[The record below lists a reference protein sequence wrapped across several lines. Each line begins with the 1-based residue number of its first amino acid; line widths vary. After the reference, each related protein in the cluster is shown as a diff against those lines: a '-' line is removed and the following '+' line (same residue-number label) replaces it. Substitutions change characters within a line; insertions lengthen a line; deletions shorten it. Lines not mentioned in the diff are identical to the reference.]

1 MRKTRLVV
9 VLAIALAA
17 SFVLTSV
24 GSLYAAD
31 ADSPS
36 AKSPAF
42 SVSPTIL
49 TGFDYN
55 QNTGYAFP
63 KSFTV
68 TASGLQGKQIVVTG
82 DQYFGVDTAQFGE
95 YWPSLTLAPDE
106 DGNLQ
111 ATVYVIIAFGL
122 EVGEYN
128 GIVTVALSPSEP
140 GVDDQY
146 VTCSGT
152 VCEGP
157 DHRYFVDFEGEGE
170 VKTTYDAGIVT
181 LSGLQWEMT
190 EALIGTEAEDWKDG
204 TRSARLRG
212 YGTSAM
218 TMKEDKTGGAFC
230 ISFDYRRFDAPN
242 DDVTSWVVEYSTDQG
257 NTWTPCALT
266 FTPANTVR
274 TYYAYPNTT
283 RNIRVQI
290 RPEVQDQS
298 TEERRVNIDNFQIT
312 DLYDFFEGEIKEVV
326 SGQDPNGDYYSYGI
340 GIMGG
345 DANYSIISEPGPTP
359 DVADFEVIWHEC
371 LTLFGDGPWAVGS
384 LADAG
389 GPVRAQ
395 NEWIAVKY
403 DGNWHAAEMI
413 EDVAFIYVPAPPP
426 GPREIEVLIGRGQDP
441 TLPVTLSHFSATMT
455 AENYVQ
461 LTWTSQSE
469 SNLLGYNVLR
479 SNTDELETAIS
490 ICPMITATNSSE
502 VQTYKYL
509 DTELVDE
516 GVYYYWL
523 QNVDM
528 DGTTGYHGPASVIFS
543 ITGDDGGSP
552 SIPKVTKLGNSFP
565 NPFNPNTT
573 IRYQL
578 ENPGN
583 VKIDI
588 YNQRGQ
594 MVRSFERSHDAAGH
608 YQISWDGRDSSGKA
622 LASGVY
628 LYRMTSGSYSA
639 TKKMVLKK

>member
-1 MRKTRLVV
+1 
-9 VLAIALAA
+9 
-17 SFVLTSV
+17 
-24 GSLYAAD
+24 
-31 ADSPS
+31 
-36 AKSPAF
+36 
-42 SVSPTIL
+42 
-49 TGFDYN
+49 
-55 QNTGYAFP
+55 
-63 KSFTV
+63 
-68 TASGLQGKQIVVTG
+68 
-82 DQYFGVDTAQFGE
+82 
-95 YWPSLTLAPDE
+95 
-106 DGNLQ
+106 
-111 ATVYVIIAFGL
+111 
-122 EVGEYN
+122 
-128 GIVTVALSPSEP
+128 
-140 GVDDQY
+140 
-146 VTCSGT
+146 
-152 VCEGP
+152 
-157 DHRYFVDFEGEGE
+157 
-170 VKTTYDAGIVT
+170 
-181 LSGLQWEMT
+181 
-190 EALIGTEAEDWKDG
+190 
-204 TRSARLRG
+204 
-212 YGTSAM
+212 
-218 TMKEDKTGGAFC
+218 
-230 ISFDYRRFDAPN
+230 
-242 DDVTSWVVEYSTDQG
+242 
-257 NTWTPCALT
+257 
-266 FTPANTVR
+266 
-274 TYYAYPNTT
+274 
-283 RNIRVQI
+283 
-290 RPEVQDQS
+290 
-298 TEERRVNIDNFQIT
+298 
-312 DLYDFFEGEIKEVV
+312 
-326 SGQDPNGDYYSYGI
+326 
-340 GIMGG
+340 
-345 DANYSIISEPGPTP
+345 
-359 DVADFEVIWHEC
+359 
-371 LTLFGDGPWAVGS
+371 
-384 LADAG
+384 
-389 GPVRAQ
+389 
-395 NEWIAVKY
+395 
-403 DGNWHAAEMI
+403 
-413 EDVAFIYVPAPPP
+413 
-426 GPREIEVLIGRGQDP
+426 
-441 TLPVTLSHFSATMT
+441 T

-543 ITGDDGGSP
+543 ITGEDGGSP